1 MKLKVVSI
9 QIIIGVLLSS
19 CGLSTRMTT
28 NLQESDILGCYS
40 GTKLLEGP
48 ESVETI
54 NTEIGFQF
62 DEKSKCVVMNERSNV
77 EPFQVAWHL
86 KKSNLLEIENSPFEY
101 LNRSYRISN
110 ITYKEVFG
118 QRVINSFDLRSGKLT
133 MNLTR
138 RFNPDSTIQREYYD
152 VLYIDKEIMNAL
164 LVKTDLDA
172 VQVCSI
178 YIQLLAPKYYNYP
191 NPLEYYVV
199 DYLFQNPSGNDSF
212 RENLSFQ
219 SQMVKDIM
227 YPKLYN
233 EVLKKYGDSYKER
246 SKIEKDFPF
255 FKDWIKSEY

>member
-1 MKLKVVSI
+1 MEYRVISI
-9 QIIIGVLLSS
+9 LLIIGVFLSS
-19 CGLSTRMTT
+19 CGLSTKMAT

-40 GTKLLEGP
+40 GTKLLKGP
-48 ESVETI
+48 ESVETV

-77 EPFQVAWHL
+77 EPFQVEWHL
-86 KKSNLLEIENSPFEY
+86 KKSNHLVIENSVFEY
-101 LNRSYRISN
+101 LNQSYKISN
-110 ITYKEVFG
+110 ITYKELFG

-138 RFNPDSTIQREYYD
+138 RFNPDSTIQREFYD
-152 VLYIDKEIMNAL
+152 VLYIDKKIMNAL
-164 LVKTDLDA
+164 LLKQDLDA
-172 VQVCSI
+172 IQVCSI

-246 SKIEKDFPF
+246 SKIEMDFPF
-255 FKDWIKSEY
+255 FKDWINSEY

>member
-86 KKSNLLEIENSPFEY
+86 KKSNLLEIPLY
-101 LNRSYRISN
+101 LSRH
-110 ITYKEVFG
+110 
-118 QRVINSFDLRSGKLT
+118 
-133 MNLTR
+133 
-138 RFNPDSTIQREYYD
+138 
-152 VLYIDKEIMNAL
+152 
-164 LVKTDLDA
+164 
-172 VQVCSI
+172 
-178 YIQLLAPKYYNYP
+178 
-191 NPLEYYVV
+191 
-199 DYLFQNPSGNDSF
+199 
-212 RENLSFQ
+212 
-219 SQMVKDIM
+219 
-227 YPKLYN
+227 
-233 EVLKKYGDSYKER
+233 
-246 SKIEKDFPF
+246 
-255 FKDWIKSEY
+255 

>member
-1 MKLKVVSI
+1 MA
-9 QIIIGVLLSS
+9 
-19 CGLSTRMTT
+19 T

-48 ESVETI
+48 ESAETI

-62 DEKSKCVVMNERSNV
+62 DEKSKCIVMNERSNV
-77 EPFQVAWHL
+77 EPFQVLWHL
-86 KKSNLLEIENSPFEY
+86 KKSNLLVIENSAFEY

-110 ITYKEVFG
+110 ITYEEVFG

-164 LVKTDLDA
+164 LLKTDLDA
-172 VQVCSI
+172 VQVCSV

-246 SKIEKDFPF
+246 SKIEMDFPF

>member
-1 MKLKVVSI
+1 MSI
-9 QIIIGVLLSS
+9 LLIIAVFLSS
-19 CGLSTRMTT
+19 CGLSTKMAT

-48 ESVETI
+48 ESVESI

-62 DEKSKCVVMNERSNV
+62 DEKRICVVMNERSNV
-77 EPFQVAWHL
+77 EPFQVEWHL
-86 KKSNLLEIENSPFEY
+86 KKSNHLVIENSVFGY
-101 LNRSYRISN
+101 LNRSYKISN
-110 ITYKEVFG
+110 ITYKELFG

-138 RFNPDSTIQREYYD
+138 RFNPDSTIQREFYD
-152 VLYIDKEIMNAL
+152 VLYIDKKIMNAL
-164 LVKTDLDA
+164 LLKKDLDA
-172 VQVCSI
+172 IQVCSI

-199 DYLFQNPSGNDSF
+199 DYLFQNPLGNDSF

-219 SQMVKDIM
+219 TQMVKDIM

-255 FKDWIKSEY
+255 FKDWIKAEY

>member
-1 MKLKVVSI
+1 MEFRVISI
-9 QIIIGVLLSS
+9 LLIIGVFLSS
-19 CGLSTRMTT
+19 CGLSTKMTT

-48 ESVETI
+48 ESVESI

-62 DEKSKCVVMNERSNV
+62 DEKRKCIVMNERSNV
-77 EPFQVAWHL
+77 EPFQVEWHL
-86 KKSNLLEIENSPFEY
+86 KKSNHLVIENSVFEY
-101 LNRSYRISN
+101 LNRSYKIFN
-110 ITYKEVFG
+110 ITYKELFG

-152 VLYIDKEIMNAL
+152 VLYIDKEIMSAL
-164 LVKTDLDA
+164 LLKTDLDA

-178 YIQLLAPKYYNYP
+178 YIQLLAPKYFDYP

-219 SQMVKDIM
+219 TQMVKDIM

-255 FKDWIKSEY
+255 FKDWIKAEY

>member
-1 MKLKVVSI
+1 MESRVISI
-9 QIIIGVLLSS
+9 LLIIGVFLSS
-19 CGLSTRMTT
+19 CGLSTKMAT

-48 ESVETI
+48 ESAETI

-62 DEKSKCVVMNERSNV
+62 DEKSKCIVMNERSNV
-77 EPFQVAWHL
+77 EPFQVLWHL
-86 KKSNLLEIENSPFEY
+86 KKSNLLVIENSAFEY

-110 ITYKEVFG
+110 ITYEEVFG

-164 LVKTDLDA
+164 LLKTDLDA
-172 VQVCSI
+172 VQVCSV

-246 SKIEKDFPF
+246 SKIEMDFPF

>member
-1 MKLKVVSI
+1 MESRVISI
-9 QIIIGVLLSS
+9 LLIIGVFLSS
-19 CGLSTRMTT
+19 CGLSTKMAT

-48 ESVETI
+48 ESAETI

-62 DEKSKCVVMNERSNV
+62 DEKSKCIVMNERSNV
-77 EPFQVAWHL
+77 EPFQVLWHL
-86 KKSNLLEIENSPFEY
+86 KKSNLLVIENSAFEY

-110 ITYKEVFG
+110 ITYEEVFG

-164 LVKTDLDA
+164 LLKTDLDA
-172 VQVCSI
+172 VQVCSV

-212 RENLSFQ
+212 RENLGFQ

>member
-1 MKLKVVSI
+1 MA
-9 QIIIGVLLSS
+9 
-19 CGLSTRMTT
+19 T

-48 ESVETI
+48 ESAETI

-62 DEKSKCVVMNERSNV
+62 DEKSKCIVMNERSNV
-77 EPFQVAWHL
+77 EPFQVLWHL
-86 KKSNLLEIENSPFEY
+86 KKSNLLVIENSAFEY

-110 ITYKEVFG
+110 ITYEEVFG

-164 LVKTDLDA
+164 LLKTDLDA
-172 VQVCSI
+172 VQVCSV